1 MAKKTSKDFEPTQE
15 GEQNSV
21 SNETTE
27 QVKEVIVETKPDII
41 PAKEEK
47 PNQEILNTPRPKIG
61 MSLKD
66 SWKHPSKFNN

>member
-21 SNETTE
+21 SNETMDHE
-27 QVKEVIVETKPDII
+27 KEIKVETKPNII